1 MRELVAIVVFAGA
14 AALAIGIIAA
24 AGGPQWRRIVRLAS
38 GQIEAVPAAT
48 SAERWRA
55 VHLAA
60 DRQRPF
66 HVIRGTSP
74 RRGLLDRLVRR

>member
-14 AALAIGIIAA
+14 AALAIGVIAA
-24 AGGPQWRRIVRLAS
+24 AVGPQWRRIARLAA
-38 GQIEAVPAAT
+38 GQVDAAPLAT

-66 HVIRGTSP
+66 HVIRGNPP

>member
-1 MRELVAIVVFAGA
+1 MRELIAIVVFAGA
-14 AALAIGIIAA
+14 AALAIGVITVAV
-24 AGGPQWRRIVRLAS
+24 GPQWRRIARLAS
-38 GQIEAVPAAT
+38 GQVEAPPPST

-55 VHLAA
+55 VHPAA
-60 DRQRPF
+60 DWQRPF